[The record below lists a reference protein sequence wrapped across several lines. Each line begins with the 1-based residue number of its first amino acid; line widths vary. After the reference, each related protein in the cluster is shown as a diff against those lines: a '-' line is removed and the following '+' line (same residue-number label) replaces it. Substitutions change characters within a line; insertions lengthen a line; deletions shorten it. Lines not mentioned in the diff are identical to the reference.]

1 MERTWSMMRQI
12 LCYQPN
18 KLEPIMLEALVYL
31 KIKRDLW
38 DKEVVSKAY
47 SKVIQ
52 KDRTDRLAKKLEQ
65 MQLETKDLDGMDD
78 DDSVEDMDEVNDEM
92 VN

>member
-1 MERTWSMMRQI
+1 MRQI
-12 LCYQPN
+12 LRYQPN
-18 KLEPIMLEALVYL
+18 KLEPIVLEALVYL

>member
-1 MERTWSMMRQI
+1 
-12 LCYQPN
+12 
-18 KLEPIMLEALVYL
+18 
-31 KIKRDLW
+31 
-38 DKEVVSKAY
+38 
-47 SKVIQ
+47 VIQ

>member
-1 MERTWSMMRQI
+1 MMRQI
-12 LCYQPN
+12 LRYQPN
-18 KLEPIMLEALVYL
+18 KLEPIVLEALVYL

>member
-1 MERTWSMMRQI
+1 MRQI
-12 LCYQPN
+12 LRYQPN

>member
-1 MERTWSMMRQI
+1 MRQI
-12 LCYQPN
+12 LRYQPN

-52 KDRTDRLAKKLEQ
+52 KDRTDRLVKKLEQ